1 MVEPQARKFDV
12 SAFALRVIAIVCMLF
27 DHIGLCLSRMPFS
40 PYFRIIGR
48 LAFPIFVFLIVNG
61 YRHTHSKPKYALRLA
76 IFTLISQIPFTLMV
90 KRIPKAGAV
99 NAVAGILRPLSGGE
113 FSVNSLKYLIGG
125 MPAVNGEYITGNVFF
140 TLLFSLLC
148 LWFAAELWKKGKAW
162 RVVAFV
168 PAVLLCILYHFG
180 YLHTDYGMKG
190 ILLALVFY
198 FFDGK
203 KILTAIGS
211 FAALF
216 APTIISYGFQLLNML
231 RGRAYAFNLPDDWT
245 MKEAFALLALIP
257 IFLYCGRKG
266 YSPKNKVGAKAL
278 QIGFYL
284 FYPVHMLVLWLLL
297 VH

>member
-1 MVEPQARKFDV
+1 MLQQEKRFSGI
-12 SAFALRVIAIVCMLF
+12 SAFTLRTIAIVCMLL
-27 DHIGLCLSRMPFS
+27 DHIGYCMPKAPFS
-40 PYFRIIGR
+40 PAFRIIGR

-61 YRHTHSKPKYALRLA
+61 YRYTRSKPKYALRLGIFA
-76 IFTLISQIPFTLMV
+76 ILSQIPFNLMLHAS
-90 KRIPKAGAV
+90 KASAA
-99 NAVAGILRPLSGGE
+99 NAVQAMLRPLSGGE
-113 FSVNSLKYLIGG
+113 FSFNALEFLVGG

-148 LWFAAELWKKGKAW
+148 VWFAAEFRKKKRWGKLL
-162 RVVAFV
+162 AFLPSIFV
-168 PAVLLCILYHFG
+168 CILYHFG
-180 YLHTDYGMKG
+180 YLRSDYGMKG
-190 ILLALVFY
+190 VLLALVFY

-203 KILTAIGS
+203 MILTAIGS

-257 IFLYCGRKG
+257 IFLYCGKKG
-266 YSPKNKVGAKAL
+266 YSPKSKAGAKAL

-284 FYPVHMLVLWLLL
+284 FYPVHMLVLWFLF
-297 VH
+297 VK

>member
-1 MVEPQARKFDV
+1 METQTRKFGI
-12 SAFALRVIAIVCMLF
+12 SAFALRTLAIVCMLL
-27 DHIGLCLSRMPFS
+27 DHIGYCLPKAPFS
-40 PYFRIIGR
+40 PFFRIIGR

-61 YRHTHSKPKYALRLA
+61 YRHTRSKPKYALRLGIFA
-76 IFTLISQIPFTLMV
+76 ILSQIPFNLMLHAS
-90 KRIPKAGAV
+90 KASAA
-99 NAVAGILRPLSGGE
+99 NAVQAMLRPLSGGE
-113 FSVNSLKYLIGG
+113 FSFNALKFLVGG

-257 IFLYCGRKG
+257 IFLYCGKKG
-266 YSPKNKVGAKAL
+266 YSPKSKAGAKAL

-284 FYPVHMLVLWLLL
+284 FYPVHMLVLWFLF
-297 VH
+297 VK

>member
-1 MVEPQARKFDV
+1 METQTRKFGI
-12 SAFALRVIAIVCMLF
+12 SAFALRTIAIVCMLL
-27 DHIGLCLSRMPFS
+27 DHIGLCLPKMPLS

-48 LAFPIFVFLIVNG
+48 PAFPIFVFLIVNG
-61 YRHTHSKPKYALRLA
+61 YRHTRSKPKYALRLG
-76 IFTLISQIPFTLMV
+76 IFAVLSQIPFNLMLHAS
-90 KRIPKAGAV
+90 KASAA
-99 NAVAGILRPLSGGE
+99 NAVQAMLRPLSGGE
-113 FSVNSLKYLIGG
+113 FSFNALKFLVGG

-257 IFLYCGRKG
+257 IFLYCGKKG
-266 YSPKNKVGAKAL
+266 YSPKSKAGAKAL

-284 FYPVHMLVLWLLL
+284 FYPVHMLVLWFLF
-297 VH
+297 VK